1 MLENIAKVIQ
11 RSKIIFFEV
20 PFSSLATKLNVQGQA
35 EQHNEKKKNPRK
47 FFFVAFFFPLL
58 MSERT
63 SAYFLE
69 ILQFEIAIVFGSVLT
84 SKLVTLNSKT
94 PMIDVWVV
102 K

>member
-35 EQHNEKKKNPRK
+35 EQHNEKKNPRK
-47 FFFVAFFFPLL
+47 FFLLLFFLPLL

-94 PMIDVWVV
+94 PMIDMWVV